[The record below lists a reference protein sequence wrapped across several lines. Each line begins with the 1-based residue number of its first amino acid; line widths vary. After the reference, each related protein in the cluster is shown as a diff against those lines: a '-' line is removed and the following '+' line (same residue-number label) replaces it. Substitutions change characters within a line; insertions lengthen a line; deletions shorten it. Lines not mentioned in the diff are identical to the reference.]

1 MKSTILS
8 IVLAMLGVA
17 ANSQVITVT
26 ATTLQKFNHSSSMS
40 TIEAMTLDAIN
51 YPSYIVGENVFVFD
65 LNNKTMTLNG
75 SIAYDIVEI
84 NKNENILDC
93 VIMYET
99 TPILYSMG
107 ETTDGQSQFIREWV
121 EGELVY
127 GEFSMNSDFSYTV
140 Q

>member
-65 LNNKTMTLNG
+65 LNNKSMTLNG
-75 SIAYDIVEI
+75 SLSLLDNVHNNHALQSAPSIPFGH
-84 NKNENILDC
+84 NENHLPNLAC
-93 VIMYET
+93 
-99 TPILYSMG
+99 PIFYSL
-107 ETTDGQSQFIREWV
+107 S
-121 EGELVY
+121 
-127 GEFSMNSDFSYTV
+127 
-140 Q
+140 